1 MKRRVDTEVPE
12 PVAPPPQVEKPRASH
27 AAASAPRAKAA
38 SARRSSGAAV
48 KAARIAAP
56 PPVEAPPPPK
66 RAAGARSK
74 KRKSA
79 YDLDAVLMPPPSA
92 GGGVNALMG
101 VSPFMPGRHALLGD
115 SPFTA
120 AACAAAAHFL
130 ASPFGMN
137 GAAGASAGGRLRRGR
152 RGADS
157 TASLVDFLD
166 GDLSS
171 PGALLQG
178 HPGGL
183 SMRHSMSPG
192 LVGMLGLPAVPGGVG
207 GATPP
212 LLYNANAGPS
222 PFGDLAGAGAGS
234 PAARLRHAA
243 ASFGLPSI
251 MRKRAR
257 FAGTPASAAA
267 AGAAPGAAGD
277 PAARSAGTAAA
288 VRAAQASLAAAQAG
302 PTPSARLTASA
313 MGAAYMA
320 STGGVGHPSGSPSSP
335 DMELARA
342 LFVSPPPMRASAGAG
357 PRSATRS
364 RAAAAATAGDL
375 GGLASPFAGAVA
387 SAAFWNNEGRAA
399 EQRAAAAAAN
409 AAAAA
414 AANAATAA
422 GPGVQR
428 GNARVSSIFRREPA
442 TRAAAAAPK
451 EVDALDVMRRVEF
464 NAADVFSKAEAMLAR
479 SPAGGARAT
488 PSARR
493 GAAAYQ
499 HSAALVR
506 ALHGGARAPAV
517 ASFAGAFSPYSAA
530 DAGAFSPV
538 GGAGDAL
545 LALSPST
552 FLRA

>member
-12 PVAPPPQVEKPRASH
+12 PVAPPPPVEKPRASN

-130 ASPFGMN
+130 ASPFGIN
-137 GAAGASAGGRLRRGR
+137 GAGGASAGGRLRRGR

-257 FAGTPASAAA
+257 FAGTPASADAA
-267 AGAAPGAAGD
+267 AAAPGGASDAA
-277 PAARSAGTAAA
+277 AARSAGTAAA

-313 MGAAYMA
+313 MGAAFMA

-342 LFVSPPPMRASAGAG
+342 LFVSPPPMRTGGAGTG

-364 RAAAAATAGDL
+364 RAAAAAAAGDL

-387 SAAFWNNEGRAA
+387 SAAFWNVGA

-414 AANAATAA
+414 AANAATTA

-442 TRAAAAAPK
+442 TRAGAAAPK
-451 EVDALDVMRRVEF
+451 EVDALEVMRRVEF
-464 NAADVFSKAEAMLAR
+464 ASADVFSKAEAVLAR